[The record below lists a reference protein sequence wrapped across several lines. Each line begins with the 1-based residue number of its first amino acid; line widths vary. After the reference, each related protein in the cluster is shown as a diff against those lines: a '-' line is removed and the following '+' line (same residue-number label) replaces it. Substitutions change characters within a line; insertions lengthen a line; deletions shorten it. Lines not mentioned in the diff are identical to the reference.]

1 MNYGNNFNSIQDN
14 IGSAAIS
21 LNQSVVAGDSKNFT
35 ITYTAGFFGIDDTGS
50 IKICTRF
57 ATDMGKPQFTS
68 PDQPNYVSIAASNG
82 ATLEY
87 RFDPKANVRPWDKT
101 LYIKIVKGFF
111 REGDQLI
118 INYGDPKGGCPGM
131 RMQTFCEETF
141 EFKILV
147 DAFATYKY
155 IEVPKSPVINI
166 VPGPTAKWIVTL
178 PTMRQIEEPFK
189 VQIKSED
196 RWGNPT
202 DKSEQNLIINPNL
215 PINGLP
221 KNIKFSSQNK
231 GVYVFEGLTV
241 SSAGEIKIDL
251 FNSDGS
257 LLTSSNPLRIVE
269 NSKLKHF
276 WGELHGQSEETIG
289 TNSIYDYFVFGRDKA
304 FLDVIVHQGNDFQI
318 TKEFWEKIQE
328 MTQQFLEDGKFITFP
343 GYEWSGNTGLG
354 GDRNVL
360 FFQEGE
366 IIRRSSH
373 ALVSDLSDINNDC
386 NSSDD
391 LFKALKG
398 AKTIVF
404 AHVGGRYADIAESH
418 EGNLERSVEIH
429 SAWGTF
435 EWLLQD
441 ALRLGYRVGVVS
453 NSDGHK
459 GRPGASYP
467 GASMFGSYGG
477 LTCMLAPKL
486 NREMIW
492 ESLYRRHHYGTTGNR
507 IFMDV
512 KVLLNRPG
520 KIFDEDPR
528 LGGYESAN
536 SQIGIMGDIIQ
547 TQEKNVTIK
556 VDITASAPI
565 EKLEIRNGLKI
576 LETVRPYKKTDLG
589 NRIRIIWA
597 GAEYRGR
604 GRETVWNGCATLEDN
619 EIKSFTPINFY
630 NLEKIIKQN
639 DEKHIEWSAIT
650 TGGFG
655 GFDCMLKDPKEGY
668 IKIETPHV
676 NCKISIAEI
685 DFLDKRIEA
694 GGLDRHLRLVR
705 LPDKNQHHNLCLE
718 RDIALNSNLDNPLY
732 VCLTQEDGHQA
743 WSSPIY
749 LFN

>member
-1 MNYGNNFNSIQDN
+1 MKYGNNLNSIQDR
-14 IGSAAIS
+14 IGSASIS
-21 LNQSVVAGDSKNFT
+21 LNKSVLAGESINFI

-57 ATDMGKPQFTS
+57 ATDMGKPQFTA
-68 PDQPNYVSIAASNG
+68 PDRPNYVTIVASNG

-87 RFDPKANVRPWDKT
+87 RFDPKANIRPWDKT

-111 REGDQLI
+111 RKGDKLM
-118 INYGDPKGGCPGM
+118 INFGDPKGGCPGM

-141 EFKILV
+141 EFKVLV
-147 DAFATYKY
+147 DAFATYQY
-155 IEVPKSPVINI
+155 IEVPDSPVLKI
-166 VPGPTAKWIVTL
+166 VPGPSAKWKVQV
-178 PTMRQIEEPFK
+178 PTMRKKEEPFN
-189 VQIKSED
+189 IRIISED

-202 DKSEQNLIINPNL
+202 KKLETNFKISSNL
-215 PINGLP
+215 PINGLQKKINSKSQ
-221 KNIKFSSQNK
+221 KN
-231 GVYVFEGLTV
+231 GVLLIEGLTV
-241 SSAGEIKIDL
+241 SSPGDLKIDL
-251 FNSDGS
+251 FNSEGDR
-257 LLTSSNPLRIVE
+257 LTSSNPLRIVKDSE
-269 NSKLKHF
+269 LTHY

-304 FLDVIVHQGNDFQI
+304 GLDVIVHQGNDFQI
-318 TKEFWEKIQE
+318 TNAFWDKIQD
-328 MTQQFLEDGKFITFP
+328 MTKQFLEEEKFITFP

-373 ALVSDLSDINNDC
+373 ALVSDFSDIENDC
-386 NSSDD
+386 NSSDE
-391 LFKALKG
+391 LFRALKET
-398 AKTIVF
+398 KTIVF
-404 AHVGGRYADIAESH
+404 AHVGGRYADIESH

-441 ALRLGYRVGVVS
+441 ALRLGYRVGIVS

-477 LTCMLAPKL
+477 LTCMLARKL
-486 NREMIW
+486 TREMIW
-492 ESLYRRHHYGTTGNR
+492 ESLFHRHHYGTTGNR

-512 KVLLNRPG
+512 KVLLKTPG

-528 LGGYESAN
+528 LRVNHSKN
-536 SQIGIMGDIIQ
+536 SLVGIMGDIIQ
-547 TQEKNVTIK
+547 TNENNATLKIE
-556 VDITASAPI
+556 IIASAPI
-565 EKLEIRNGLKI
+565 EKLEIRNRLEV
-576 LETVRPYKKTDLG
+576 LETVRPYKKIDLG
-589 NRIRIIWA
+589 RRIRIIWG

-604 GRETVWNGCATLEDN
+604 GRETVWNGCASIEGN
-619 EIKSFTPINFY
+619 EIESIQPINFY
-630 NLEKIIKQN
+630 NLEKIIKQI
-639 DEKHIEWSAIT
+639 DSKSLEWEAIT

-655 GFDCMLKDPKEGY
+655 GFDFILKDPQEGS

-676 NCKISIAEI
+676 NINVSIAEI
-685 DFLDKRIEA
+685 GFLDKRIEA

-705 LPDKNQHHNLCLE
+705 LPDINQHQNLCLE
-718 RDIALNSNLDNPLY
+718 RNIALNSNEDNSLY
-732 VCLTQEDGHQA
+732 ICLTQEDGHQA